1 MLDVLKLRA
10 VPKAAPLNQHEPHSV
25 FQTDDH
31 PIEYLLGKALIN
43 VAGVTNYE

>member
-1 MLDVLKLRA
+1 MLDVLKLWA
-10 VPKAAPLNQHEPHSV
+10 VPKGVPLKQNEPHSA
-25 FQTDDH
+25 FQTEDH